1 MNTVT
6 KQYPETEP
14 TLHDVINVMQS
25 GFLRID
31 ERFEIIDAR
40 FEKIDLRFE
49 GIDKRFDD
57 MDGRFDLLTTNVRD
71 IQQRMGRLE
80 LGMEEI
86 ADTVLNHEERMVKLE
101 LHQ

>member
-31 ERFEIIDAR
+31 ER
-40 FEKIDLRFE
+40 IDLRFE